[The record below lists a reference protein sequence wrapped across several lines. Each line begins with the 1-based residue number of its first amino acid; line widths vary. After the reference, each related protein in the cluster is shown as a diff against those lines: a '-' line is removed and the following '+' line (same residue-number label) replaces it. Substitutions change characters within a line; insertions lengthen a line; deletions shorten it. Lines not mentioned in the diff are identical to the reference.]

1 MRLWQTAR
9 RCKARAWR
17 GRLFALARTP
27 EPRIMVAAMA
37 ASHITTSGLVED
49 WPDGFSGRL
58 PDAHWLVVHA
68 YPRQEKK
75 LILELRARRLPGCAF
90 FERRIRHY
98 PGKGTQ
104 ESLVPLLGGYVFV
117 AAPLSSR
124 QDIYETHRVVR
135 IIEVP
140 RPDELARDLRSLCQL
155 VAASDAPLQVRPE
168 LTAGKRVEI
177 TAGTFAGCS
186 GVITRRQGQ
195 IELVVNLEMLGTSV
209 AVTLPANLAELAA
222 AP

>member
-1 MRLWQTAR
+1 
-9 RCKARAWR
+9 
-17 GRLFALARTP
+17 
-27 EPRIMVAAMA
+27 MA

-49 WPDGFSGRL
+49 WPDGFSRKF
-58 PDAHWLVVHA
+58 PDSHWLVVHA

-75 LILELRARRLPGCAF
+75 LIADLRSRKLPGCAF

-117 AAPLSSR
+117 SATLASR
-124 QDIYETHRVVR
+124 QDIYDTHRVVR
-135 IIEVP
+135 VIEVP
-140 RPDELARDLRSLCQL
+140 RPLELSRDLRHLCDL
-155 VAASDAPLQVRPE
+155 VNASDAPLQVRPE

-177 TAGTFAGCS
+177 TAGIFAGCA
-186 GVITRRQGQ
+186 GVIARRQGQ

-209 AVTLPANLAELAA
+209 AVTLPADLAELASA
-222 AP
+222 L